1 MSVVSEP
8 HPRRWTLILSGSHT
22 QLLVKEQLRD
32 ASPEVAEEVGTTA
45 TDALAS
51 EDAHEVNEL
60 GKAKIC

>member
-8 HPRRWTLILSGSHT
+8 HPRRWALVLCGSHT
-22 QLLVKEQLRD
+22 LLLVKEQLRD

-45 TDALAS
+45 TDALVS